1 MLIIYELQ
9 KRRGKKA
16 KKVFDSAEQNT
27 PFSVSHPHINIFQ
40 DSLEDIMKEI
50 MLFGAFLMINI
61 RKGIKQGDICLPK
74 IFGTAG
80 ENPA

>member
-1 MLIIYELQ
+1 MNY
-9 KRRGKKA
+9 KKEEKKSK

-27 PFSVSHPHINIFQ
+27 PFSVSHPHIKIFQ
-40 DSLEDIMKEI
+40 DSLQDIMKEI